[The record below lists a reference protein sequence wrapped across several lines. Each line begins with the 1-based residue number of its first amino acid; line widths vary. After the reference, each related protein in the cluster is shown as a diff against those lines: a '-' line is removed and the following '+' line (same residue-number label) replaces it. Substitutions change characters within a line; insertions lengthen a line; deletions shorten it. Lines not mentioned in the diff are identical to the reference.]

1 MSFYSSYG
9 CYSCCQLWW
18 WELVVMREMK
28 GESRE
33 AKFLHC
39 HLLTQGNREETMGVK
54 EGG

>member
-1 MSFYSSYG
+1 LFKEVDESGAGSES
-9 CYSCCQLWW
+9 WW